1 MHTNARQSKGTVR
14 AAKHV
19 IATTLLDLVQ
29 AVSHVVEDDR
39 LVAATVAHMVNNGQ
53 ARLVGTFKEA
63 RIIVV

>member
-1 MHTNARQSKGTVR
+1 MKTRISRSTTEPSQQRSRIH
-14 AAKHV
+14 
-19 IATTLLDLVQ
+19 TTLLDLVW
-29 AVSHVVEDDR
+29 AVSQVVEDDR